1 MTRQITLDKE
11 KNLATV
17 DLNAFFYPL
26 HLLQSSA
33 AEFGKS
39 AKISVEKKG
48 VRATVTIR
56 PFGNEKAEETALH
69 FCNFALALKREL
81 GEHA

>member
-1 MTRQITLDKE
+1 MMRQISLDRE
-11 KNLATV
+11 KNLATI

-26 HLLQSSA
+26 HLLQASA
-33 AEFGKS
+33 AEFKKT

-48 VRATVTIR
+48 VRTIVAIR
-56 PFGNEKAEETALH
+56 PLGKEKAEEIALH
-69 FCNFALALKREL
+69 YCNFALAMKREL